1 MIKTRISYIWQLL
14 ISSFW
19 FIPAALV
26 LLSITLALFLL
37 YIDTSFAYSPKGFLS
52 LFFSGDAASARTI
65 LSTTAGAMI
74 GVAGTVFSITL
85 VALTLA
91 SSQFGPRLLQNF
103 MHDKLNQFVL
113 GAYIATFV
121 YCLIVLRAV
130 KTEPST
136 SFVPNISVLFTIV
149 LAIANILLLVV
160 FIHHISISIQAD
172 QVIANINKYL
182 HTHIKTLYPQE
193 LGKEPAKVK
202 TKKERKTH
210 RESFSSKNKIV
221 ATQSGYLQAID
232 NNWLMQMAQT
242 EDIYIEL
249 PAKPGDFFVQDEML
263 ARIYTREDLSDTTK
277 LLLQKAFILGPK
289 RTATQDAEFAI
300 HQLVEI
306 AARALS
312 PGVNDPYTAITCIDN
327 LTAIMCY
334 LTKARFPSSQRSD
347 AKGILRLVTH
357 PLTFSGMMDAAFNP
371 IRQYGEGNAAVVIR
385 MMEGLI
391 RIASF
396 TKNNEQQNSIHEHVS
411 MLYNNAKE
419 SLKERNDFQ
428 DLKKRYTQFNRDHA

>member
-19 FIPAALV
+19 FIPSALV
-26 LLSITLALFLL
+26 LLSIVLASFLL
-37 YIDTSFAYSPKGFLS
+37 YLDTNIVYQPSGFLR
-52 LFFSGDAASARTI
+52 LFFTGDADSARTI

-103 MHDKLNQFVL
+103 MHDKLNQVVL
-113 GAYIATFV
+113 GTYIATFI
-121 YCLIVLRAV
+121 YCLLILRTV
-130 KTEPST
+130 KSEAETP
-136 SFVPNISVLFTIV
+136 FVPNLSVLFT
-149 LAIANILLLVV
+149 LLLCIANILLLVV

-182 HTHIKTLYPQE
+182 HTHIKTLFPEE
-193 LGKEPAKVK
+193 LGEEPDTSLTSKEL
-202 TKKERKTH
+202 ENYRKT
-210 RESFSSKNKIV
+210 FSHT
-221 ATQSGYLQAID
+221 TQIRAANSGYLQAVD
-232 NNWLMQMAQT
+232 NSWLMQTAKT
-242 EDIYIEL
+242 ENLFIQMPI
-249 PAKPGDFFVQDEML
+249 KPGDFLVQEQVL
-263 ARIYTREDLSDTTK
+263 AEVYSKDDLSDTTH
-277 LLLQKAFILGPK
+277 LVIQKAFILGSK

-312 PGVNDPYTAITCIDN
+312 PGINDPYTAITCIDN
-327 LTAIMCY
+327 LSAIMCH
-334 LTKARFPSSQRSD
+334 LTKTRFPSSQRFD
-347 AKGILRLVTH
+347 AEGELRVETH

-371 IRQYGEGNAAVVIR
+371 IRQYSEKNPAVVIR
-385 MMEGLI
+385 MMEALS
-391 RIASF
+391 RIARFS
-396 TKNNEQQNSIHEHVS
+396 KKPNQQESIQRHVN
-411 MLYNNAKE
+411 MLYNSAQD

-428 DLKKRYTQFNRDHA
+428 DLKKRYEQFNTTQK